1 MPDTKDESSNTG
13 NQRNSLF
20 SNWTSDDS
28 KLLVITIAA
37 TVAANIITAVM
48 VALAIIVA
56 RSMRPNPA
64 TPGNYAFLFGTSI
77 FPLLAVW
84 SVLFFFRVSRREKN
98 KDLVDQAIKW
108 TLIIVGTFEG
118 MFALS
123 YILAFIG
130 FAIGIK

>member
-1 MPDTKDESSNTG
+1 VPDTKDEPSNAG
-13 NQRNSLF
+13 NQRNPIF
-20 SNWTSDDS
+20 RNWTSGDS

-37 TVAANIITAVM
+37 TVAANLITAVII
-48 VALAIIVA
+48 ALAIIVA
-56 RSMRPNPA
+56 RSMRPHPA
-64 TPGNYAFLFGTSI
+64 TPGNYAFLFGASL

-84 SVLFFFRVSRREKN
+84 AVLFFFRVSRHEKN
-98 KDLVDQAIKW
+98 RDLLDQTLKW